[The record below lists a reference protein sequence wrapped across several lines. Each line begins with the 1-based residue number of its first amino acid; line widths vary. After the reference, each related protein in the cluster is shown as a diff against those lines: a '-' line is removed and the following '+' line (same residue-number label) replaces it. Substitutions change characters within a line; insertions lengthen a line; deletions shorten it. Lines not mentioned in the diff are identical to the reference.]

1 MIRQRQRF
9 NVLFDEGLY
18 PREKLPRTNERH
30 NIRHIKHD
38 FNYGGLSDDAVYEFA
53 KSQNRLIATLN
64 IKDFRKVESTPKETA
79 ENLRIPKKDAPNIAT
94 GSRKSLKKKFE
105 KLTGRNLEWKNGY
118 LCFLG
123 TDARIPNSPYAP
135 KE

>member
-1 MIRQRQRF
+1 MDTAPLQAGDKVTPKDGDVSSNGGTSTIRLNQI
-9 NVLFDEGLY
+9 VVV
-18 PREKLPRTNERH
+18 K
-30 NIRHIKHD
+30 
-38 FNYGGLSDDAVYEFA
+38 A
-53 KSQNRLIATLN
+53 KSPSLLLVHDVSGIFN